1 MSVFVPVPGDF
12 VGGEGDGA
20 QANLGVTGDGIL
32 CYRFD
37 SRTVLSY
44 IKTGKEGKKKM
55 TSEKAGQRI
64 VIGLVIMMALFG
76 FFGCAKK
83 GQVPAGS
90 EGAEVEEV
98 VRESMPS
105 VGGGMGEGISEESL
119 RAQAR
124 QELQDRL
131 EDIRFD
137 FDKYNVGPDARLILK
152 RNYEVLQGE
161 LGAEVFVEGHCDERG
176 TVEYNLALGQRRA
189 DAARDYLI
197 GLGMG
202 AGQMSTV
209 SYGEERPL
217 DPRQT
222 EDAWAKN
229 RRCHFVI
236 LKR

>member
-1 MSVFVPVPGDF
+1 VKKGD
-12 VGGEGDGA
+12 
-20 QANLGVTGDGIL
+20 
-32 CYRFD
+32 
-37 SRTVLSY
+37 
-44 IKTGKEGKKKM
+44 KKM
-55 TSEKAGQRI
+55 TKENTVQRI
-64 VIGLVIMMALFG
+64 IMGLVVVMAFFG

-83 GQVPAGS
+83 GQVTPGPD
-90 EGAEVEEV
+90 EMEVVEVEEV
-98 VRESMPS
+98 VTEPMPS
-105 VGGGMGEGISEESL
+105 AEGATEEELMEESL

-131 EDIRFD
+131 EDVHFD
-137 FDKYNVGPDARLILK
+137 FDKYNIRPDARLILK
-152 RNYEVLQGE
+152 RNYQVLQGAP
-161 LGAEVFVEGHCDERG
+161 GAEVFVEGHCDERG

-189 DAARDYLI
+189 NAARDYLI
-197 GLGMG
+197 SLGMD
-202 AGQMSTV
+202 AGQVSTV

>member
-1 MSVFVPVPGDF
+1 
-12 VGGEGDGA
+12 
-20 QANLGVTGDGIL
+20 
-32 CYRFD
+32 
-37 SRTVLSY
+37 
-44 IKTGKEGKKKM
+44 M
-55 TSEKAGQRI
+55 TSEKTGRRI
-64 VIGLVIMMALFG
+64 VMGLVIMMALFG

-83 GQVPAGS
+83 GQVPSGP
-90 EGAEVEEV
+90 EEVEVEDV
-98 VRESMPS
+98 GRQSVPS

-124 QELQDRL
+124 QALQDQL

-137 FDKYNVGPDARLILK
+137 FDKYNISPDARLILK
-152 RNYEVLQGE
+152 RNYEVLQRAQD
-161 LGAEVFVEGHCDERG
+161 AEVFVEGHCDERG

-189 DAARDYLI
+189 NAARDYLM
-197 GLGMG
+197 GLGMN
-202 AGQMSTV
+202 AGQVSTV

-236 LKR
+236 LK